1 MAIKESQINSTTN
14 NNQSNSTSKADNGFA
29 IICSNLNNESAG
41 TIQQYKAISFD
52 AVPVTKVSRS
62 ADVTAYPVENG
73 SNISDNV
80 RIKNNKLTLSGI
92 ITETPLALRGDML
105 SSAGVNGSRCSQAIS
120 YLDEILEARQPIL
133 VCTEHRQFENM
144 ILTGINYEYKTE
156 SALQFDLEFEQIR
169 LVSYATTNTIAV
181 KTASPKSTG
190 GQVKSQVPTN
200 AGTAST
206 TKDTLPTYDGE
217 VK

>member
-1 MAIKESQINSTTN
+1 MAIKESQINSTSNINT
-14 NNQSNSTSKADNGFA
+14 SNSKVKSDNGFA
-29 IICSNLNNESAG
+29 IICSNLNNENAS
-41 TIQQYKAISFD
+41 TIASYKAITFD
-52 AVPVTKVSRS
+52 AVPAIKVSRS
-62 ADVTAYPVENG
+62 ADVTSYPVQDGNDV
-73 SNISDNV
+73 SDNV
-80 RIKNNKLTLSGI
+80 RIKNNKLMLSGI

-105 SSAGVNGSRCSQAIS
+105 SSAGVNGNRCSQAIA
-120 YLDEILEARQPIL
+120 YLDEIMNARQPII
-133 VCTEHRQFENM
+133 VSTEHKTFDNM
-144 ILTGINYEYKTE
+144 ILTGIDYEYKTE
-156 SALQFDLEFEQIR
+156 SALQFDLQFEQIR
-169 LVSYATTNTIAV
+169 LVSYATTNAIAV

>member
-105 SSAGVNGSRCSQAIS
+105 SSAGVNGNRCSQAIS